1 MDSPQFADEFG
12 RLYREVYRVAVRR
25 IADGREALS
34 VETTAL
40 LSHLAQ
46 AGPMSLTEMSLHFD
60 RALST
65 LSAKVAALEADGL
78 LARQR
83 DDIDARRATIWL
95 SPHGRQVLTE
105 ALDVLDRQRVSTAA
119 ERLTAKQR
127 SQLIAGLHA
136 LTTALTTAASSHDPA
151 PERSPHDTRL

>member
-1 MDSPQFADEFG
+1 MESPQFADEFG

-25 IADGREALS
+25 ISDGREALS
-34 VETTAL
+34 AETTAL

-46 AGPMSLTEMSLHFD
+46 AGPMSLSEMAQHFD

-83 DDIDARRATIWL
+83 DDNDGRRATIWL
-95 SPHGRQVLTE
+95 SAQGRQVLAD
-105 ALDVLDRQRVSTAA
+105 ALEVLDRKRLSAAA
-119 ERLTAKQR
+119 ERLSPEQR
-127 SQLIAGLHA
+127 GQLIDGLHA
-136 LTTALTTAASSHDPA
+136 LAAAL
-151 PERSPHDTRL
+151 SPHDPSLERSSDDTRL

>member
-1 MDSPQFADEFG
+1 MESPQFADEFG

-25 IADGREALS
+25 ISDGREALS
-34 VETTAL
+34 AETTGL

-46 AGPMSLTEMSLHFD
+46 AGPMSLSEMAQHFD

-83 DDIDARRATIWL
+83 DDDDGRRATIWL
-95 SPHGRQVLTE
+95 SARGRQVLAD
-105 ALDVLDRQRVSTAA
+105 ALEVLDRQRLSAAA
-119 ERLTAKQR
+119 ERLSPEQR
-127 SQLIAGLHA
+127 GQLIDGLHA
-136 LTTALTTAASSHDPA
+136 LTAALSPHDPSL
-151 PERSPHDTRL
+151 ERSSHDTRL